1 MEQRGIALLLVL
13 CILLLMSSMV
23 TISSSY
29 WLEIYYSAEKI
40 KNSNSRRW
48 LLLGAEEIFLQE
60 MTVNI
65 SNKQLIN
72 NISLATHTSPNFMV
86 INDSYINFN
95 LIEQVNCFNINALQ
109 YLSINDKSLNTV
121 YPWLV
126 LKRILQLENIAFMT
140 LYDVEINDDDFFN
153 VNHKVNDVRINAIL
167 TEILANNLFN
177 VDRFDSDKSSI
188 FCSRNDD
195 RLLINVNLLDV
206 RQSKLVQAMLLNM
219 INEAVITRAI
229 LSRPVNGWS
238 SVKEFFDFI
247 FNDSN
252 IDGED
257 MHKLRRIIVS
267 NFSHDEYYFSSIF
280 RSDSDNV
287 SYQLISVFKVKDS
300 QVSILERRYSV
311 DE

>member
-1 MEQRGIALLLVL
+1 MEQRGMALLLVL
-13 CILLLMSSMV
+13 CILLLMSAMV
-23 TISSSY
+23 TISSYY
-29 WLEIYYSAEKI
+29 WLEIYYITEKI

-65 SNKQLIN
+65 SSKQLIN
-72 NISLATHTSPNFMV
+72 NISLATRTSPNFMV

-126 LKRILQLENIAFMT
+126 LKNILQPENIASMT
-140 LYDVEINDDDFFN
+140 LNDMEINNEDFFN
-153 VNHKVNDVRINAIL
+153 VNDKVYNVRVNAVL
-167 TEILANNLFN
+167 TDILASNLFN
-177 VDRFDSDKSSI
+177 VDRFVSDKSSI

-195 RLLINVNLLDV
+195 KLLINVNLLEA

-238 SVKEFFDFI
+238 SAKEFFDFI

-252 IDGED
+252 IDAED
-257 MHKLRRIIVS
+257 MHKLRKIIVS
-267 NFSHDEYYFSSIF
+267 SFSHDEYYFSSIF
-280 RSDSDNV
+280 RSDGNNV
-287 SYQLISVFKVKDS
+287 SYQLISLFKVKES
-300 QVSILERRYSV
+300 HISVLERRFSV
-311 DE
+311 GE

>member
-1 MEQRGIALLLVL
+1 MALLLVL
-13 CILLLMSSMV
+13 CILLLMSGMV
-23 TISSSY
+23 TVSSYY
-29 WLEIYYSAEKI
+29 WLEIYYIAEKI
-40 KNSNSRRW
+40 KDSNSRRW
-48 LLLGAEEIFLQE
+48 LLLGAEEIFLQQ
-60 MTVNI
+60 MTGNL
-65 SNKQLIN
+65 SDKKLMN
-72 NISLATHTSPNFMV
+72 NISLAIHASPNFMV
-86 INDSYINFN
+86 INDNYIN
-95 LIEQVNCFNINALQ
+95 LSLVEQVNCFNINALQ
-109 YLSINDKSLNTV
+109 YFPINDKSFNTV

-126 LKRILQLENIAFMT
+126 LKRILQLENIASMT
-140 LYDVEINDDDFFN
+140 LNDVEINDDDFLN
-153 VNHKVNDVRINAIL
+153 VNYKINDVGVNAL
-167 TEILANNLFN
+167 LSEILENNLFN
-177 VDRFDSDKSSI
+177 VDRFISDKSSI

-195 RLLINVNLLDV
+195 RLLININLLEV
-206 RQSKLVQAMLLNM
+206 RQSKLVQTMLLNI